1 MPTGIDLRRRA
12 THERIAWIV
21 TGQSPREAALGHLE
35 YEDGYRPCVGIIVC
49 NIDRQ
54 VLWARRARH
63 DGWQFPQGG
72 IEPRETVEQ
81 AAYRELY
88 EEVGL
93 PPSKV
98 RLVGRTHEW
107 LHYDLPRHYTSGGKI
122 SFLGQK
128 QIWFLMELTGNDK
141 DICLDTVARPEFDA
155 WCWVD
160 YWVPVDRIVTFKR
173 DIYRRVLSELEPLLP
188 MDSPSVIPH

>member
-1 MPTGIDLRRRA
+1 MPTGVHLRRRA

-81 AAYRELY
+81 AAYR
-88 EEVGL
+88 
-93 PPSKV
+93 
-98 RLVGRTHEW
+98 
-107 LHYDLPRHYTSGGKI
+107 
-122 SFLGQK
+122 
-128 QIWFLMELTGNDK
+128 
-141 DICLDTVARPEFDA
+141 
-155 WCWVD
+155 
-160 YWVPVDRIVTFKR
+160 
-173 DIYRRVLSELEPLLP
+173 
-188 MDSPSVIPH
+188 